1 MTTMDPDSGSMV
13 VRPWSWEAADDQVQ
27 ICQRGTKCAH
37 SDQNT
42 LNFRNVCSWT
52 SAQHSSEQN
61 NSFLEK
67 NAFRTYLK
75 IYIAQIFGKKEKREM
90 KTVGLLPRSGAVTSV
105 EAVDAA
111 DALEVG
117 RSLQYSINFLE
128 LSFSSFLLT
137 FSCVAIFTQNATFV
151 RARFYPIS
159 FLIAPHYSLVRSI
172 NFIQKEC
179 EMFEEQNTRSKS

>member
-1 MTTMDPDSGSMV
+1 MY
-13 VRPWSWEAADDQVQ
+13 
-27 ICQRGTKCAH
+27 
-37 SDQNT
+37 NY
-42 LNFRNVCSWT
+42 F
-52 SAQHSSEQN
+52 
-61 NSFLEK
+61 
-67 NAFRTYLK
+67 TYLER
-75 IYIAQIFGKKEKREM
+75 KEKREM
-90 KTVGLLPRSGAVTSV
+90 KIVGLLPRSGAVNSV

-117 RSLQYSINFLE
+117 RSLQYSINVLE

-137 FSCVAIFTQNATFV
+137 FSCFAIFTQNATFV